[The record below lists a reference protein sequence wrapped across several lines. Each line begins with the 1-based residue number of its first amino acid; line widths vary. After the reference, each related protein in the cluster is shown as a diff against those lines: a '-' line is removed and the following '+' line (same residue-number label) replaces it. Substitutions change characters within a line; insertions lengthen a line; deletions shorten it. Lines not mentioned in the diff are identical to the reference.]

1 MRGLIIFILHQILL
15 GDEIEEEETGRVYKL
30 HRDIGNGRGEPYQR
44 LRHT

>member
-1 MRGLIIFILHQILL
+1 MWGLISFILHQILL

-30 HRDIGNGRGEPYQR
+30 HRDIENGREKPYQR